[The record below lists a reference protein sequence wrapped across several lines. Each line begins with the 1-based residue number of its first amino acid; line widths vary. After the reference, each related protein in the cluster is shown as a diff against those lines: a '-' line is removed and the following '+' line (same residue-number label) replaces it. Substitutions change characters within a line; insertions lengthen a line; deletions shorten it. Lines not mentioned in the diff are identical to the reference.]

1 MTVRKQAHSDS
12 ATAIKGRAFSS
23 PSFTFT
29 VPREQVALVTAN
41 FLWMADEW
49 LETSSANPD
58 LVKVTVAVAKDGPD
72 LTEFAWL
79 LSSLPGCMDA
89 ALEVAPSAAFDGR
102 PARDTADLET
112 PPSEDILNRC
122 LDGVT
127 QYHAMVGIQA
137 NLTEMAAALLQFGLD
152 IREAETS
159 GDHERAEHWRRQSR
173 IYRGCIAATL
183 FKKLRGKQ

>member
-1 MTVRKQAHSDS
+1 MTVRKQFHSNS
-12 ATAIKGRAFSS
+12 ATTANVASS
-23 PSFTFT
+23 AQSLTFT

-49 LETSSANPD
+49 LESPSANPD
-58 LVKVTVAVAKDGPD
+58 LVKVTVTLAEDGLELP
-72 LTEFAWL
+72 EFAWL

-89 ALEVAPSAAFDGR
+89 AFEVAPSAAFDGR
-102 PARDTADLET
+102 PVRDVADLET
-112 PPSEDILNRC
+112 PPSEDVINRC

-127 QYHAMVGIQA
+127 QYQAMVGIQA

-152 IREAETS
+152 IRESMAC

-183 FKKLRGKQ
+183 FKKLRGNQ